1 MWNKKIIVTRHAR
14 MRFLQRHLNFS
25 KKKTDVV
32 KQILNDLR
40 ALNVMKIEKMN
51 GSNLKVTTNQ
61 GKVYI
66 LAEAEDTC
74 YVKTVYKTNIQYE
87 LALKHLNDGRKEN
100 ANNKDKRYN
109 R

>member
-14 MRFLQRHLNFS
+14 MRFLQRHLTFS

-51 GSNLKVTTNQ
+51 GPNLKVTTNQ

-66 LAEAEDTC
+66 LAETEDTC

-87 LALKHLNDGRKEN
+87 LALKHLSDEEKRKC
-100 ANNKDKRYN
+100 KS
-109 R
+109 